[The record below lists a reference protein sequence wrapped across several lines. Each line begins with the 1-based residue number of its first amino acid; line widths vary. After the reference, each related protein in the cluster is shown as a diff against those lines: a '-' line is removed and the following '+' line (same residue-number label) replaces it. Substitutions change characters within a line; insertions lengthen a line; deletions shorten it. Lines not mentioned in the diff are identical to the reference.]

1 MSETIQPNVQPE
13 QGANEIPS
21 SEAASPPPTP
31 DGIQYPF
38 AVVDASPG
46 AYQPVGLPLQSA
58 DVYAKAGHRKK
69 KRVLRII
76 VRTLLVVLLIAVLAL
91 GGLFIYQ
98 KTRTGSTVT
107 YQPYTASQGTISNA
121 LSFSG
126 SLQLISNAT
135 YTADA
140 ASEVRTVYV
149 AAGDNVAAGQKLIRL
164 SNGQTVEA
172 EFGGRVNQLLVSAG
186 DKVTPGTSL
195 VQVADFSRM
204 KVSIRV
210 DEYDIS
216 DVHVGQ
222 TARVTVTATEQTI
235 ETAIDSIN
243 YISASSGS
251 VAYYTATAYVDV
263 PAGVY
268 PGMQATISIPQ
279 SEAQNVVVLKID
291 AISFDETNQA
301 YVLMQQA
308 DGTMEKVGITTGVSN
323 GNYVE
328 ITSGLQSG
336 DTVYVE
342 AEVEEDSGSFLA
354 GLFSFGTQQTMQN
367 RQTNTERTFPG
378 GMQMPGSDGTQRNNT
393 RQNNGSG
400 FGGGQGG
407 GQ

>member
-1 MSETIQPNVQPE
+1 MSEMIHPNPE
-13 QGANEIPS
+13 Q
-21 SEAASPPPTP
+21 
-31 DGIQYPF
+31 QK
-38 AVVDASPG
+38 
-46 AYQPVGLPLQSA
+46 LQ
-58 DVYAKAGHRKK
+58 KKK
-69 KRVLRII
+69 KRKKVLRAIL
-76 VRTLLVVLLIAVLAL
+76 RTFLILLLIAALLL
-91 GGLFIYQ
+91 GGLFIYR

-126 SLQLISNAT
+126 SLQLIDNAT

-149 AAGDNVAAGQKLIRL
+149 VAGDQVSTGQKLIRL
-164 SNGQTVEA
+164 SNGQTIEA
-172 EFGGRVNQLLVSAG
+172 EFDGRVNQLLVNAG
-186 DKVTPGTSL
+186 DEVLQGDSL
-195 VQVADFSRM
+195 IQVADFSRM

-235 ETAIDSIN
+235 ETMIDSIN

-263 PAGVY
+263 PDGVY

-279 SEAQNVVVLKID
+279 SEAQNVVVLKLE

-301 YVLMQQA
+301 YVLMQKA
-308 DGTMEKVGITTGVSN
+308 DGTMEKVSITTGVSN

-336 DTVYVE
+336 DVVYAESE
-342 AEVEEDSGSFLA
+342 AEEKSG
-354 GLFSFGTQQTMQN
+354 GLFDCLFNFGTQPTMQN
-367 RQTNTERTFPG
+367 QRNNNRNMPSNF
-378 GMQMPGSDGTQRNNT
+378 QMPGSGETQRNYT
-393 RQNNGSG
+393 RPSQGGS
-400 FGGGQGG
+400 QGG
-407 GQ
+407 GSR

>member
-1 MSETIQPNVQPE
+1 MSEMIHPNPE
-13 QGANEIPS
+13 Q
-21 SEAASPPPTP
+21 
-31 DGIQYPF
+31 QK
-38 AVVDASPG
+38 
-46 AYQPVGLPLQSA
+46 LQ
-58 DVYAKAGHRKK
+58 KKK
-69 KRVLRII
+69 KRKKVLRAIL
-76 VRTLLVVLLIAVLAL
+76 RTFLILLLIAAL
-91 GGLFIYQ
+91 LLCGLFIYG
-98 KTRTGSTVT
+98 KTRTGNTVT

-126 SLQLISNAT
+126 SLQLIDNAT

-149 AAGDNVAAGQKLIRL
+149 AAGDQVTAGQKLIRL

-172 EFGGRVNQLLVSAG
+172 EFDGRVNQLLVSAG
-186 DKVTPGTSL
+186 DKVTAGAQL
-195 VQVADFSRM
+195 LQVADFSRM

-235 ETAIDSIN
+235 ETVIDSIN
-243 YISASSGS
+243 YISASSGN

-263 PAGVY
+263 PQGVY

-279 SEAQNVVVLKID
+279 SEAQNVVVLKLE

-301 YVLMQQA
+301 YVLMQKA
-308 DGTMEKVGITTGVSN
+308 DGTMEKVSITTGVSN

-336 DTVYVE
+336 DVVYAESE
-342 AEVEEDSGSFLA
+342 AEEKSG
-354 GLFSFGTQQTMQN
+354 GLFDGLFNFGTQPTMQN
-367 RQTNTERTFPG
+367 QRNNNRNMPSNF
-378 GMQMPGSDGTQRNNT
+378 QMPGSGGTERNFT
-393 RQNNGSG
+393 RPSQGGS
-400 FGGGQGG
+400 QGG
-407 GQ
+407 GSR

>member
-1 MSETIQPNVQPE
+1 MSEM
-13 QGANEIPS
+13 S
-21 SEAASPPPTP
+21 LPTT
-31 DGIQYPF
+31 Q
-38 AVVDASPG
+38 
-46 AYQPVGLPLQSA
+46 LQA
-58 DVYAKAGHRKK
+58 QKK
-69 KRVLRII
+69 KRKKLLRTILRI
-76 VRTLLVVLLIAVLAL
+76 LLILLLIAVLLL
-91 GGLFIYQ
+91 GGLFIYG
-98 KTRTGSTVT
+98 KTDSGKTVT
-107 YQPYTASQGTISNA
+107 YQSYTASQGTISNA

-126 SLQLISNAT
+126 SLQLIDSAT

-149 AAGDNVAAGQKLIRL
+149 SAGDQVTAGQKLIRL
-164 SNGQTVEA
+164 SNGQIIEA
-172 EFGGRVNQLLVSAG
+172 EFDGRVNQLLVSTG
-186 DKVTPGTSL
+186 DKVAAGDQL

-235 ETAIDSIN
+235 ETMIDSIN

-263 PAGVY
+263 PEGVY
-268 PGMQATISIPQ
+268 PGMQATISISQ
-279 SEAQNVVVLKID
+279 SEAQDVVVLKID

-301 YVLMQQA
+301 YVLMQNA
-308 DGTMEKVGITTGVSN
+308 DGTMRQVYITTGVSN

-342 AEVEEDSGSFLA
+342 VEVEEDSGSFLD
-354 GLFSFGTQQTMQN
+354 GLFNFGGTQPTMQN
-367 RQTNTERTFPG
+367 RQTNTERNFQAPG
-378 GMQMPGSDGTQRNNT
+378 GGTQRNNT
-393 RQNNGSG
+393 RQNNG
-400 FGGGQGG
+400 GGQGG
-407 GQ
+407 GR

>member
-1 MSETIQPNVQPE
+1 MSEAIQPNMQPE
-13 QGANEIPS
+13 QGENGASASYAAVPPLAPG
-21 SEAASPPPTP
+21 EAQPPFTP
-31 DGIQYPF
+31 VYHGMETFQPI
-38 AVVDASPG
+38 AV
-46 AYQPVGLPLQSA
+46 PLQSA
-58 DVYAKAGHRKK
+58 DMDAAPKRRKRRK
-69 KRVLRII
+69 VLRVIL
-76 VRTLLVVLLIAVLAL
+76 RTGLILLLIAAL
-91 GGLFIYQ
+91 IIGGLFIYE
-98 KTRTGSTVT
+98 KTRTGKTVT

-126 SLQLISNAT
+126 SLQLIDNAT

-172 EFGGRVNQLLVSAG
+172 EFDGRVNQLLVSAG
-186 DKVTPGTSL
+186 DKVTAGASL

-235 ETAIDSIN
+235 ETTIDSIN

-263 PAGVY
+263 PDGVY

-279 SEAQNVVVLKID
+279 SEAQNVVVLKLE

-308 DGTMEKVGITTGVSN
+308 DGTMEKVSITTGVSN

-328 ITSGLQSG
+328 ITSGLRSG
-336 DTVYVE
+336 DVVYVE
-342 AEVEEDSGSFLA
+342 TEVKAESGSFLN
-354 GLFSFGTQQTMQN
+354 GLFSFGGTQPTMQN
-367 RQTNTERTFPG
+367 QRNNTERT
-378 GMQMPGSDGTQRNNT
+378 MPGSDGTQRNFT
-393 RQNNGSG
+393 RPGG
-400 FGGGQGG
+400 TGGGQGG
-407 GQ
+407 G

>member
-1 MSETIQPNVQPE
+1 MSEMIH
-13 QGANEIPS
+13 
-21 SEAASPPPTP
+21 PTHEP
-31 DGIQYPF
+31 QIVP
-38 AVVDASPG
+38 
-46 AYQPVGLPLQSA
+46 
-58 DVYAKAGHRKK
+58 KKK
-69 KRVLRII
+69 KRKKVLRAIL
-76 VRTLLVVLLIAVLAL
+76 RTFLILLLIAALLL
-91 GGLFIYQ
+91 GGLFIYG
-98 KTRTGSTVT
+98 KTNTSKTVA

-126 SLQLISNAT
+126 SLQLIDNVT

-149 AAGDNVAAGQKLIRL
+149 AAGDQVTAGQKLIRL
-164 SNGQTVEA
+164 SNGQTIEA
-172 EFGGRVNQLLVSAG
+172 EFDGRVNQLLVNAG
-186 DKVTPGTSL
+186 DEVLQGDSL
-195 VQVADFSRM
+195 IQVADFSHM

-251 VAYYTATAYVDV
+251 VAYYTATAYVAV
-263 PAGVY
+263 PDGVY

-279 SEAQNVVVLKID
+279 SEAQNVVVLKLE

-301 YVLMQQA
+301 YVLMQKA
-308 DGTMEKVGITTGVSN
+308 DGTMEKVSITTGVSN

-342 AEVEEDSGSFLA
+342 VEVEEDSGSFLD
-354 GLFSFGTQQTMQN
+354 GLFSVGGTQPTMQN
-367 RQTNTERTFPG
+367 PRNNNREMPG
-378 GMQMPGSDGTQRNNT
+378 NFQMPGSDGTERNFT
-393 RQNNGSG
+393 PPGGG
-400 FGGGQGG
+400 FGGSQGG
-407 GQ
+407 GSR

>member
-1 MSETIQPNVQPE
+1 MALQTGGSTLIIQQAASSRKQLPENRKELKRMSEMIHPTPE
-13 QGANEIPS
+13 Q
-21 SEAASPPPTP
+21 
-31 DGIQYPF
+31 QK
-38 AVVDASPG
+38 
-46 AYQPVGLPLQSA
+46 LQ
-58 DVYAKAGHRKK
+58 KKK
-69 KRVLRII
+69 KRKKALRTILRICLI
-76 VRTLLVVLLIAVLAL
+76 LLLIAALLL
-91 GGLFIYQ
+91 GGLFIYS
-98 KTRTGSTVT
+98 KTRTDNTVT

-126 SLQLISNAT
+126 SLQLIDNTT

-149 AAGDNVAAGQKLIRL
+149 AAGDQVTAGQKLIRL
-164 SNGQTVEA
+164 SNGQTIEA
-172 EFGGRVNQLLVSAG
+172 EFDGRVNQLLVSAG
-186 DKVTPGTSL
+186 DKVSADAQL
-195 VQVADFSRM
+195 IQVADFHHM

-235 ETAIDSIN
+235 ETTIDSIN

-251 VAYYTATAYVDV
+251 VAYYTATSYVDV
-263 PAGVY
+263 PEGVY

-279 SEAQNVVVLKID
+279 SEALDVVVLKLE

-301 YVLMQQA
+301 YVLMQNA
-308 DGTMEKVGITTGVSN
+308 DGSMEKVSITTGVSN

-342 AEVEEDSGSFLA
+342 VEVEEASGNMFD
-354 GLFSFGTQQTMQN
+354 GLFNFGTQPTMQN
-367 RQTNTERTFPG
+367 QRNNTERTFPG
-378 GMQMPGSDGTQRNNT
+378 GMQAPGSDGTQRNFT
-393 RQNNGSG
+393 RPNGG
-400 FGGGQGG
+400 FGGSQGG

>member
-1 MSETIQPNVQPE
+1 M
-13 QGANEIPS
+13 
-21 SEAASPPPTP
+21 
-31 DGIQYPF
+31 
-38 AVVDASPG
+38 
-46 AYQPVGLPLQSA
+46 
-58 DVYAKAGHRKK
+58 KK
-69 KRVLRII
+69 KKRKRVLRVIL
-76 VRTLLVVLLIAVLAL
+76 RTFLTLLLIAALLL
-91 GGLFIYQ
+91 GGLYIYG
-98 KTRTGSTVT
+98 KTDTSKAVT
-107 YQPYTASQGTISNA
+107 YQSYTASQGTISNA

-126 SLQLISNAT
+126 SLQLIDNAT

-149 AAGDNVAAGQKLIRL
+149 AAGDQVTAGQKLIRL

-172 EFGGRVNQLLVSAG
+172 EFDGRVNQLLVTAG
-186 DKVTPGTSL
+186 EKVTPDTQL
-195 VQVADFSRM
+195 IQVADFSRM

-222 TARVTVTATEQTI
+222 SARVTVTATEQTV
-235 ETAIDSIN
+235 ETVIDSIN
-243 YISASSGS
+243 YISASTGN

-263 PAGVY
+263 PEGVY

-279 SEAQNVVVLKID
+279 SEAQNVVVLKLE

-301 YVLMQQA
+301 YVLMQKA
-308 DGTMEKVGITTGVSN
+308 DGTMEKVSITTGVSN

-336 DTVYVE
+336 DVVYVE
-342 AEVEEDSGSFLA
+342 AEVKEESSSLFE
-354 GLFSFGTQQTMQN
+354 GLFNFGTQPTMQN

-378 GMQMPGSDGTQRNNT
+378 GMQMPGSDGTQRNFT
-393 RQNNGSG
+393 RPSGG

-407 GQ
+407 GSR

>member
-1 MSETIQPNVQPE
+1 MSEMIH
-13 QGANEIPS
+13 
-21 SEAASPPPTP
+21 PTHEP
-31 DGIQYPF
+31 QIVP
-38 AVVDASPG
+38 
-46 AYQPVGLPLQSA
+46 
-58 DVYAKAGHRKK
+58 KKK
-69 KRVLRII
+69 KRKKVLRAIL
-76 VRTLLVVLLIAVLAL
+76 RTFLILLLIAALLL
-91 GGLFIYQ
+91 GGLFIYG
-98 KTRTGSTVT
+98 KTNTSKTVA

-126 SLQLISNAT
+126 SLQLIDNVT

-149 AAGDNVAAGQKLIRL
+149 AAGDQVTAGQKLIRL
-164 SNGQTVEA
+164 SNGQTIEA
-172 EFGGRVNQLLVSAG
+172 EFDGRVNQLLVNAG
-186 DKVTPGTSL
+186 DEVLQGDSL
-195 VQVADFSRM
+195 IQVADFSHM

-251 VAYYTATAYVDV
+251 VAYYTATAYVAV
-263 PAGVY
+263 PDGVY

-279 SEAQNVVVLKID
+279 SEAQNVVVLKLE

-301 YVLMQQA
+301 YVLMQKA
-308 DGTMEKVGITTGVSN
+308 DGTMEKVSITTGVSN

-336 DTVYVE
+336 DVVYVE
-342 AEVEEDSGSFLA
+342 AEVKEQSGSLFD
-354 GLFSFGTQQTMQN
+354 GLFNFGGTQPNMQN
-367 RQTNTERTFPG
+367 QRNNDRNMPSNF
-378 GMQMPGSDGTQRNNT
+378 QMPGSDGTQRNFT
-393 RQNNGSG
+393 RPSGTGS
-400 FGGGQGG
+400 GQGG
-407 GQ
+407 GSR

>member
-1 MSETIQPNVQPE
+1 MSEMIHPNPE
-13 QGANEIPS
+13 Q
-21 SEAASPPPTP
+21 
-31 DGIQYPF
+31 QK
-38 AVVDASPG
+38 
-46 AYQPVGLPLQSA
+46 LQ
-58 DVYAKAGHRKK
+58 KKK
-69 KRVLRII
+69 KRKKALRVIL
-76 VRTLLVVLLIAVLAL
+76 RTFLILFLIAALLL
-91 GGLFIYQ
+91 GGLFIYE

-126 SLQLISNAT
+126 SLQLIDSVT

-149 AAGDNVAAGQKLIRL
+149 AAGEQVTAGQKLIRL

-172 EFGGRVNQLLVSAG
+172 EFDGRVNQLLVSAG
-186 DKVTPGTSL
+186 DKVTAGTQL

-263 PAGVY
+263 PDGVY

-301 YVLMQQA
+301 YVLMQKA
-308 DGTMEKVGITTGVSN
+308 DGTMEKVSITTGVSN

-342 AEVEEDSGSFLA
+342 VEVKEESGSLFD
-354 GLFSFGTQQTMQN
+354 GLFNFGGTQPTMQN

-378 GMQMPGSDGTQRNNT
+378 GMQMPGSDGTQRNFT
-393 RQNNGSG
+393 RPGGG

>member
-1 MSETIQPNVQPE
+1 MSEIIHSSPE
-13 QGANEIPS
+13 QPIV
-21 SEAASPPPTP
+21 
-31 DGIQYPF
+31 Q
-38 AVVDASPG
+38 
-46 AYQPVGLPLQSA
+46 
-58 DVYAKAGHRKK
+58 KKK
-69 KRVLRII
+69 KRRKALRM
-76 VRTLLVVLLIAVLAL
+76 VMRTLLILLLISVLLI

-98 KTRTGSTVT
+98 KTDTSKAVT

-126 SLQLISNAT
+126 SLQLIDNAT

-149 AAGDNVAAGQKLIRL
+149 AAGDNVAAGQKLLRL
-164 SNGQTVEA
+164 SNGQTIEA
-172 EFGGRVNQLLVSAG
+172 EFDGRVNQLLVNAG
-186 DKVTPGTSL
+186 DEVLQGDSL
-195 VQVADFSRM
+195 IQVADFSRM

-222 TARVTVTATEQTI
+222 TARVTVTATEQTV
-235 ETAIDSIN
+235 ETEIDSIN
-243 YISASSGS
+243 YISASSGN

-263 PAGVY
+263 PEGVY

-279 SEAQNVVVLKID
+279 SEAQNVVVLKLD

-301 YVLMQQA
+301 YVMMQNA
-308 DGTMEKVGITTGVSN
+308 DGTMRKVSITTGVSN

-342 AEVEEDSGSFLA
+342 VEVEEDSGSFLD
-354 GLFSFGTQQTMQN
+354 GLFSFGTQPTMQN
-367 RQTNTERTFPG
+367 RQPNTERTFPG
-378 GMQMPGSDGTQRNNT
+378 GMQMPGSDGTQRNFT
-393 RQNNGSG
+393 RPGGG

>member
-1 MSETIQPNVQPE
+1 MNEMIHPNPVQ
-13 QGANEIPS
+13 QKKQKN
-21 SEAASPPPTP
+21 
-31 DGIQYPF
+31 
-38 AVVDASPG
+38 
-46 AYQPVGLPLQSA
+46 
-58 DVYAKAGHRKK
+58 KKRKK
-69 KRVLRII
+69 MLRAIL
-76 VRTLLVVLLIAVLAL
+76 RTYLILLLIAALLL
-91 GGLFIYQ
+91 GGLFIYR
-98 KTRTGSTVT
+98 KTQTGNTVT

-126 SLQLISNAT
+126 SLQLIDNAT
-135 YTADA
+135 YTAGA

-149 AAGDNVAAGQKLIRL
+149 AAGDQVTAGQKLIRL

-186 DKVTPGTSL
+186 DKVAAGTQL

-235 ETAIDSIN
+235 ATTIDSIN

-263 PAGVY
+263 PEGVY

-301 YVLMQQA
+301 YVLMQRA
-308 DGTMEKVGITTGVSN
+308 DGTMEKVSITTGVSN

-328 ITSGLQSG
+328 IISGLQSG

-342 AEVEEDSGSFLA
+342 VEVKEESGSLFD
-354 GLFSFGTQQTMQN
+354 GLFNFGTQPTMQN
-367 RQTNTERTFPG
+367 QRNNNRNMPSNF
-378 GMQMPGSDGTQRNNT
+378 QMPGGGTQRNNT
-393 RQNNGSG
+393 RQNNG
-400 FGGGQGG
+400 GGQGG

>member
-1 MSETIQPNVQPE
+1 MSEMIHPNPE
-13 QGANEIPS
+13 QKK
-21 SEAASPPPTP
+21 
-31 DGIQYPF
+31 
-38 AVVDASPG
+38 
-46 AYQPVGLPLQSA
+46 LQ
-58 DVYAKAGHRKK
+58 KKK
-69 KRVLRII
+69 KRKKVLRTIL
-76 VRTLLVVLLIAVLAL
+76 RTFLILLLIAALLL
-91 GGLFIYQ
+91 GGLFIYG
-98 KTRTGSTVT
+98 KTRTGNTVT

-126 SLQLISNAT
+126 SLQLIDNVT

-140 ASEVRTVYV
+140 TSEVRTVYV
-149 AAGDNVAAGQKLIRL
+149 AVGDQVTAGQKLIRL
-164 SNGQTVEA
+164 SNGQNIEA
-172 EFGGRVNQLLVSAG
+172 EFDGRANQLLVSAG
-186 DKVTPGTSL
+186 DKVVAGDQL
-195 VQVADFSRM
+195 IQVADFSHM

-222 TARVTVTATEQTI
+222 SARVTVTATEQTI
-235 ETAIDSIN
+235 ETTIDSIN
-243 YISASSGS
+243 YISASTGN

-263 PAGVY
+263 PEGVY

-279 SEAQNVVVLKID
+279 SEAQNVVVLKLE

-301 YVLMQQA
+301 YVLMQKA
-308 DGTMEKVGITTGVSN
+308 DGTMEKVSITTGVSN

-328 ITSGLQSG
+328 ITSGLQNG

-342 AEVEEDSGSFLA
+342 VEVEEDSGSMFD
-354 GLFSFGTQQTMQN
+354 GLFNFGTQPTMQN

-378 GMQMPGSDGTQRNNT
+378 GIQMPGGGTQRNNT
-393 RQNNGSG
+393 RQNNSGG

>member
-1 MSETIQPNVQPE
+1 MSEMIHPNPE
-13 QGANEIPS
+13 Q
-21 SEAASPPPTP
+21 
-31 DGIQYPF
+31 QK
-38 AVVDASPG
+38 
-46 AYQPVGLPLQSA
+46 LQ
-58 DVYAKAGHRKK
+58 KKK
-69 KRVLRII
+69 KRKKVLRAIL
-76 VRTLLVVLLIAVLAL
+76 RTFLILLLIAALLL
-91 GGLFIYQ
+91 GGLFIYR

-126 SLQLISNAT
+126 SLQLIDNAT

-149 AAGDNVAAGQKLIRL
+149 VAGDQVSTGQKLIRL
-164 SNGQTVEA
+164 SNGQTIEA
-172 EFGGRVNQLLVSAG
+172 EFDGRVNQLLVNAG
-186 DKVTPGTSL
+186 DEVLQGDSL
-195 VQVADFSRM
+195 IQVADFSRM

-235 ETAIDSIN
+235 ETTIDSIN

-263 PAGVY
+263 PDGVY

-279 SEAQNVVVLKID
+279 SEAQNVVVLKLE

-301 YVLMQQA
+301 YVLMQKA
-308 DGTMEKVGITTGVSN
+308 DGTMEKVSITTGVSN

-336 DTVYVE
+336 DVVYAESE
-342 AEVEEDSGSFLA
+342 AEEKSG
-354 GLFSFGTQQTMQN
+354 GLFDGLFNFGTQPTMQN
-367 RQTNTERTFPG
+367 QRNNNRNMPSNF
-378 GMQMPGSDGTQRNNT
+378 QMPGSGETQRNYT
-393 RQNNGSG
+393 RPSQGGS
-400 FGGGQGG
+400 QGG
-407 GQ
+407 GSR